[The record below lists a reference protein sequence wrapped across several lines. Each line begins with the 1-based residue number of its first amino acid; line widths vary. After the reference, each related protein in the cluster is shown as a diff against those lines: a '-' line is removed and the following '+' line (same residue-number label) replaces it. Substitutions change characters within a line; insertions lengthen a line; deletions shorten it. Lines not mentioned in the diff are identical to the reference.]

1 MLAGHRAAAPQARRT
16 AEPTANLFESLGKIV
31 DYNKKYWST
40 AASGLFD
47 DRTARAS
54 HVLFGFA
61 KYDDADGKKRA
72 EDLKVAIESGEIS
85 FADAASEFSTCPSAA
100 RGGDLGTFK
109 RNAMVPEFDSSSL
122 ARLSL
127 SGVSTVRSRR
137 NLVTTSCRWWSAQ
150 KEGVTE
156 TALGLFTDHVWI
168 TSCVACLLCVGCAP
182 PRPGAASRTSA
193 EGKT

>member
-1 MLAGHRAAAPQARRT
+1 MFRSTLARVMFLCAASCQGFMLAGHRAAAPQARRT

-40 AASGLFD
+40 AAAGLFD

-109 RNAMVPEFDSSSL
+109 RGAMVPEFDSC
-122 ARLSL
+122 
-127 SGVSTVRSRR
+127 VFDETV
-137 NLVTTSCRWWSAQ
+137 
-150 KEGVTE
+150 
-156 TALGLFTDHVWI
+156 ALGSI
-168 TSCVACLLCVGCAP
+168 NGP
-182 PRPGAASRTSA
+182 I
-193 EGKT
+193 KTQFGHHLVQVVERSEKKE